1 MGNGIGKSCH
11 CFAGDG
17 EISRR
22 HNDVAVVLSDP
33 LDEGLGHSFC
43 YVRPDPPR
51 LSYSSSNSEE
61 DGYSFTTTAFRSISG
76 ASVSANTSTPLS
88 TCLADLVDSSVVD
101 RAASFASSTSFASI
115 PLQPVP
121 RCSTCGL
128 VPGSSPI
135 ERGFMSGPMERGFV
149 SGPIDTDPTEKGHEL
164 LQRVKPK
171 KRRRW
176 INFFQKVISST
187 MGRGH
192 KSDVAPVKGGVN
204 VKEQNSEKKNS
215 GGCMHLKDSDV
226 EYFKDRKNLQWA
238 QGKAGEDRVQKCIRA
253 QGLNS
258 AAEGNESQSMNSD
271 EILVQGEMDLDS
283 NSKRKQGNSSKNK
296 SNGVG
301 KKWEESQ
308 SKRNI
313 ESDGERSNHSEVL
326 KALSEALRKTEAAFL
341 EIADKMGEDVYLMN
355 VGDSRAVL
363 AQEAEIDDPGPRK
376 VHQDLKRINEEILS
390 NNNFYFGVAC
400 GELPNSISVQLTT
413 DHSTYAEEEVQRIR
427 NDHPDDASAIVNDRV
442 KGYLKVTRAFGVGFL
457 KQPKWNEAL
466 LEMFRINYIG
476 TSPYITCLP
485 SLYHYRVGP
494 KDRFMILSIVPSSK
508 EFGIDFYELLD
519 IPQGERRRYHD
530 DVSIIIISLEGR
542 IWRSSM

>member
-11 CFAGDG
+11 SFPGDG

-22 HNDVAVVLSDP
+22 HNDVTVVLSDP

-61 DGYSFTTTAFRSISG
+61 DGYSFTMTAFRSISG

-88 TCLADLVDSSVVD
+88 TCLADLGDSSVVE

-149 SGPIDTDPTEKGHEL
+149 SGPIDSDPIEKGCEQ

-176 INFFQKVISST
+176 INILKKVISGT
-187 MGRGH
+187 IGRGH

-215 GGCMHLKDSDV
+215 GGCMHLKDGNV

-238 QGKAGEDRVQKCIRA
+238 QGKAGEDRVQVVISEEHGWVFVGIYDGFNGPDATEYLISNLYSEVHKELK
-253 QGLNS
+253 GLHS

-271 EILVQGEMDLDS
+271 EILGQGEMDLDS

-326 KALSEALRKTEAAFL
+326 KALS
-341 EIADKMGEDVYLMN
+341 
-355 VGDSRAVL
+355 
-363 AQEAEIDDPGPRK
+363 
-376 VHQDLKRINEEILS
+376 
-390 NNNFYFGVAC
+390 
-400 GELPNSISVQLTT
+400 
-413 DHSTYAEEEVQRIR
+413 
-427 NDHPDDASAIVNDRV
+427 
-442 KGYLKVTRAFGVGFL
+442 
-457 KQPKWNEAL
+457 
-466 LEMFRINYIG
+466 
-476 TSPYITCLP
+476 
-485 SLYHYRVGP
+485 
-494 KDRFMILSIVPSSK
+494 
-508 EFGIDFYELLD
+508 
-519 IPQGERRRYHD
+519 
-530 DVSIIIISLEGR
+530 
-542 IWRSSM
+542 

>member
-1 MGNGIGKSCH
+1 
-11 CFAGDG
+11 
-17 EISRR
+17 
-22 HNDVAVVLSDP
+22 
-33 LDEGLGHSFC
+33 
-43 YVRPDPPR
+43 
-51 LSYSSSNSEE
+51 
-61 DGYSFTTTAFRSISG
+61 
-76 ASVSANTSTPLS
+76 
-88 TCLADLVDSSVVD
+88 
-101 RAASFASSTSFASI
+101 
-115 PLQPVP
+115 
-121 RCSTCGL
+121 
-128 VPGSSPI
+128 
-135 ERGFMSGPMERGFV
+135 MERGFV
-149 SGPIDTDPTEKGHEL
+149 SGPIDSDPIEKGCEQ

-176 INFFQKVISST
+176 INIFQKVISST
-187 MGRGH
+187 IGRGH

-215 GGCMHLKDSDV
+215 GGCMHLKDGNV

-238 QGKAGEDRVQKCIRA
+238 QGKAGEDRVQVVISEEHGWVFVGIYDGFNGPDATEYLISNLYSEVHKELK
-253 QGLNS
+253 GLNS

-271 EILVQGEMDLDS
+271 EILGQGEMDLDS

-326 KALSEALRKTEAAFL
+326 KALSEALRKTEDAFL
-341 EIADKMGEDVYLMN
+341 EIADKMVRMNPELALMGSCVLVMLMKGEDVYLMN

-413 DHSTYAEEEVQRIR
+413 DHSTYAEEVI
-427 NDHPDDASAIVNDRV
+427 
-442 KGYLKVTRAFGVGFL
+442 
-457 KQPKWNEAL
+457 
-466 LEMFRINYIG
+466 
-476 TSPYITCLP
+476 
-485 SLYHYRVGP
+485 
-494 KDRFMILSIVPSSK
+494 
-508 EFGIDFYELLD
+508 
-519 IPQGERRRYHD
+519 
-530 DVSIIIISLEGR
+530 
-542 IWRSSM
+542 